1 MANPFDFSSGAILT
15 AAQLNSIGDWT
26 SYTPTWTE
34 LTIGNATQ
42 DFKYAEVNGIVVVSG
57 RLVWGSTT
65 AITGNIRVTVPVTAA
80 NTQKLANGTDFRF
93 IDASGGLYYVGG
105 GRALNTTGVYVYS
118 YNAASTTVKL
128 TSIHDGTA
136 PFANPWTTSDEIIMW
151 SAYEA
156 A

>member
-1 MANPFDFSSGAILT
+1 MANPFDFSAGAILT
-15 AAQLNSIGDWT
+15 AAELNSIGDWT
-26 SYTPTWTE
+26 AYTPTWTE
-34 LTIGNATQ
+34 LTVGNATQ

-65 AITGNIRVTVPVTAA
+65 AITGNVRVSVPVTAA

-93 IDASGGLYYVGG
+93 IDASSGNYFVGG
-105 GRALNTTGVYVYS
+105 GRALNTSGVYVYS
-118 YNAASTTVKL
+118 YYAASTNVKL
-128 TSIHDGTA
+128 TDISDGTK
-136 PFANPWTTSDEIIMW
+136 PFAGAWTTSDEIIMW